1 MKKWND
7 SPKKKK
13 KKEETDILDW
23 HFVIIKIGLF
33 N

>member
-7 SPKKKK
+7 SAKKK